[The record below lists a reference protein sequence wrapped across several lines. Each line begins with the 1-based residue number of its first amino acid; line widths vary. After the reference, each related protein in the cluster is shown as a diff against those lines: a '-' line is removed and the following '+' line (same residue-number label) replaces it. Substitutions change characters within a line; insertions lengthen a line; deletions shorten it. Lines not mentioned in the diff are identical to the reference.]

1 MHMNTMK
8 NSIAIICLIALS
20 IGLATSCKPT
30 PLLPEDDVSGRDFSE
45 MISKNREKMEEQRVQ
60 DDLNYHIRQFQRS
73 VGRSPTNLAEL
84 VKRRI
89 IKEVPAAPPGHRFVF
104 DPVNSNLHIQKLQE
118 APAEG
123 TLAGEAIQAP
133 SVKDQ

>member
-1 MHMNTMK
+1 MK
-8 NSIAIICLIALS
+8 NCIAILCLVALS

-30 PLLPEDDVSGRDFSE
+30 PLLPEEDVSGRDFSE
-45 MISKNREKMEEQRVQ
+45 MITKNREKMEEQRIQ
-60 DDLNYHIRQFQRS
+60 DDLNFQIRQFQRS

-89 IKEVPAAPPGHRFVF
+89 ISELPKAPDGFRFVF
-104 DPVNSNLHIQKLQE
+104 DPEKSNLHIQKLQE
-118 APAEG
+118 APTEG
-123 TLAGEAIQAP
+123 TLAEQAIQAP